1 MKCPNCS
8 TDSDGRFCPSCGTPL
23 ASAKCRACKAQLLPG
38 ARFCTQCGEA
48 VAADGPASRLP
59 WILAAAAI
67 VALIVVLVRPAFERS
82 PGPQTGG
89 AGTAPFAD
97 AGTGGAPPPLTGT
110 PREQADRLF
119 NRIMQEREAG
129 NTERATFFMPMAITA
144 YEQAAPLD
152 HDGLYHLSILQT
164 AAGDYAGARAN
175 AERILADAPD
185 HLLGLAAAA
194 EAAGAAGDMQDARVF
209 WQRFLDAFETEKD
222 KPLQEYLDHAR
233 ILPQYRQDALEVVG
247 G

>member
-1 MKCPNCS
+1 MRCPNCS

-23 ASAKCRACKAQLLPG
+23 ADAKCRACKARLVPG

-48 VAADGPASRLP
+48 VATTAPAGRLP
-59 WILAAAAI
+59 WIVAAAAI
-67 VALIVVLVRPAFERS
+67 VILIIVLVRPAFESSRT
-82 PGPQTGG
+82 PPAG
-89 AGTAPFAD
+89 AAALAPFAG
-97 AGTGGAPPPLTGT
+97 AGDGAPPPLTGT

-119 NRIMQEREAG
+119 NRVMQEREAG

-164 AAGDYAGARAN
+164 AAGDYAGARSN
-175 AERILADAPD
+175 AEQILGDAPN

-194 EAAGAAGDMQDARVF
+194 EAAGAAGDMDDARGF
-209 WQRFLDAFETEKD
+209 WQRFLDAFDTEKD